1 MVENREAKKDYSI
14 ERFYVSSAS
23 PNCQNDCIIQM
34 SMQVPDPRVE
44 VDLKNFDEEGLSSV
58 TRLETS
64 V

>member
-1 MVENREAKKDYSI
+1 
-14 ERFYVSSAS
+14 
-23 PNCQNDCIIQM
+23 M

-58 TRLETS
+58 ILLEVS